1 MLLQVRLSISAIS
14 RLINPDVKGIRM
26 SLSIEDI
33 VALFESRGS
42 GMYGAEAVS
51 QLEHA
56 LQAAA
61 LAEAAGATAELTTAA
76 LLHDL
81 GHLLHD
87 LGDDPAVR
95 GTDDVHQFLA
105 LPFLRGTFPEQVL
118 APIRLHVDAK
128 RYLCAAEPGYWD
140 TLSFASR
147 RSLEL
152 QGGVYTLE
160 QAETFIAL
168 PWANDA
174 VSLRRWDDMAKVPNL
189 TTPALGHFADI
200 MAACREPASAA
211 AL

>member
-1 MLLQVRLSISAIS
+1 
-14 RLINPDVKGIRM
+14 M

-42 GMYGAEAVS
+42 KMYGAEAVS

-56 LQAAA
+56 LQAATQ
-61 LAEAAGATAELTTAA
+61 AETAGATAELTTAA

-87 LGDDPAVR
+87 LGNDPAVR
-95 GTDDVHQFLA
+95 GTDDVHQFVV
-105 LPFLRGTFPEQVL
+105 LPFLRETFPEQVL

-128 RYLCAAEPGYWD
+128 RYLCATDPGYWD

-152 QGGVYTLE
+152 QGGIFTPE
-160 QAETFIAL
+160 QADDFIAL
-168 PWANDA
+168 PWAPDA
-174 VSLRRWDDMAKVPNL
+174 VSLRRWDDLAKVPGL
-189 TTPALGHFADI
+189 ATPALEHFAAI
-200 MAACREPASAA
+200 MISCREPSSAVA
-211 AL
+211 Q